1 MIGGPIETKPDGT
14 FVGKAQFGTYL
25 SLAKDD

>member
-1 MIGGPIETKPDGT
+1 MIGGPIETKPDDT

-25 SLAKDD
+25 SLAKG